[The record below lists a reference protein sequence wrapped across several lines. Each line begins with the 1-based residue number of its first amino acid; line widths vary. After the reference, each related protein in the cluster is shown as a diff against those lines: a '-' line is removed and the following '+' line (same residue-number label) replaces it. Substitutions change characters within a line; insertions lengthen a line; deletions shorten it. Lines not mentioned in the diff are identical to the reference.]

1 MQRDASASPQLFCF
15 RSSSLSSPHLTPH
28 ICGFQSFFLKKK
40 KIYVQ
45 MSSIAGKQFKTM
57 SVNDGDFQ
65 PDGHV
70 RESDEM
76 VNFPL

>member
-1 MQRDASASPQLFCF
+1 MPPPVPRSAFVPPLCAPLISHFTF
-15 RSSSLSSPHLTPH
+15 MDS
-28 ICGFQSFFLKKK
+28 ISFFLKKK
-40 KIYVQ
+40 NVQ
-45 MSSIAGKQFKTM
+45 MSSLAGKQFKTM
-57 SVNDGDFQ
+57 SVNDGDFR